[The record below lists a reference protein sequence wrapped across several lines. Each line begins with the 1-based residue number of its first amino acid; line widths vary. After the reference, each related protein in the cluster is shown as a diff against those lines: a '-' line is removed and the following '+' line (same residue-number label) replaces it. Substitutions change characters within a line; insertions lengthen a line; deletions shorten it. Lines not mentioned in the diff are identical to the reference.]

1 MRQGKA
7 RTARD
12 WLFPFGGNN
21 KCAHL
26 YFNNITTG
34 PPNYTNILVIN
45 SRREKLEKN
54 HSSQIFLLS
63 SKRNFW
69 VTTLKSWP
77 KSGDEDIS
85 ALRDESF
92 VSWDR
97 WKGAANQTCGVKLLS
112 LVWTQLWPLNTTVPA
127 IHGMHCNQITRILES
142 IPTEISDCSAT
153 LKPDTGNTEIHER
166 IQSHAEMHSSNPQI
180 FLQQTVTVPL
190 LVSPQLWDESCLPE
204 ILQGGRQISA

>member
-1 MRQGKA
+1 MRQGKT

-34 PPNYTNILVIN
+34 PHNYTNILVI
-45 SRREKLEKN
+45 SCRREELKKN

-63 SKRNFW
+63 SKRNFG

-85 ALRDESF
+85 ALCDESF

-97 WKGAANQTCGVKLLS
+97 WKGEANQTCGVKPLS
-112 LVWTQLWPLNTTVPA
+112 LVWTQLWPLNTIVPA

-142 IPTEISDCSAT
+142 ISTEISDLFHCIRAWHGEYRNTQKNPEPRRHAFKQTPNISSA
-153 LKPDTGNTEIHER
+153 N
-166 IQSHAEMHSSNPQI
+166 SNCH
-180 FLQQTVTVPL
+180 F
-190 LVSPQLWDESCLPE
+190 
-204 ILQGGRQISA
+204 AH